1 MGDDS
6 RKTNHVEELLQAK
19 AQHNSLNGSDVFQPS
34 RVRRLIQGSDG
45 LDRFLLDY
53 GYNFLP
59 RFSFIIWIILLFA

>member
-19 AQHNSLNGSDVFQPS
+19 AQHNSLNGRDVFQPS

-53 GYNFLP
+53 GYNVLP
-59 RFSFIIWIILLFA
+59 RISIVIYIILLFT